1 MKCRN
6 CMVALSMV
14 LFLLPTMRA
23 VGEEIGLKCVDIP
36 ESFGGKTRFVVV
48 YLDTTEKRAM
58 LRMDTKAESHSHK
71 LRVSEQEYGIYEEAC
86 YTSTKWFK
94 EKTSCTYP
102 DVANIDRMTGEF
114 VFAPTTLDQWH
125 FSTRNFKCSP
135 LEGDASLA
143 KIWIT
148 KGVKQKF

>member
-23 VGEEIGLKCVDIP
+23 VGEEIGLQCVQSLPAAPD
-36 ESFGGKTRFVVV
+36 GKGRFVVV

-71 LRVSEQEYGIYEEAC
+71 LRVSEQEYGIYEESC
-86 YTSTKWFK
+86 YASTKWLKK
-94 EKTSCTYP
+94 ETHCSRDP
-102 DVANIDRMTGEF
+102 VANIDRMTGTLSI
-114 VFAPTTLDQWH
+114 ATTIADQWD
-125 FSTRNFKCSP
+125 FIRNFKCKP
-135 LEGDASLA
+135 LEGGASLA
-143 KIWIT
+143 KKWIT